1 MGTEASVGII
11 ANPMA
16 GRDVR
21 RLVARATSMTPET
34 KRDQVARAAIGA
46 AAAGAKRIF
55 VCAEPFRISA
65 SAVENLDVGAEIVVL
80 DIGATLHAED
90 TANAAIAMREAGCGA
105 LVVLGGDGTNRIV
118 AKAWPDVPLVP
129 ISTGTN
135 NVFPV
140 SVEATLAGAASGL
153 VASGRISA
161 DEVSRRAKV
170 VTVDIEAGDRDLA
183 LVDAVLLVG
192 DRVGNLLPFDPKN
205 IARVVLARAE
215 PAAVGTSPIGGLLEP
230 SGFDDDFGVDVE
242 CAHSHARGD
251 GHAHAGDA
259 GAGISAKRLLVPVS
273 PGLYRTVAVT
283 GVHRLELG
291 EVVEMCG
298 PGVLAF
304 DGDREHTLDDGQRV
318 RLSVVREGPRVLD
331 VARSLRLAAER
342 GLYLDREDWH
352 DSLDER
358 ADMGCC

>member
-1 MGTEASVGII
+1 MGNQASVGII

-46 AAAGAKRIF
+46 AAAGASRIF

-65 SAVENLDVGAEIVVL
+65 SAVENLDVGAEISVL

-90 TANAAIAMREAGCGA
+90 TARAAIAMRDAGCSA

-118 AKAWPDVPLVP
+118 AKAWPDAPLVP
-129 ISTGTN
+129 LSTGTN

-140 SVEATLAGAASGL
+140 SVEATLAGAACGL
-153 VASGRISA
+153 VASGGVA
-161 DEVSRRAKV
+161 LEEVSRRAKIV
-170 VTVDIEAGDRDLA
+170 SVELDAGDRDLA
-183 LVDAVLLVG
+183 LVDAVLLVD

-215 PAAVGTSPIGGLLEP
+215 PASVGTSPIGGLLEP
-230 SGFDDDFGVDVE
+230 SGFEDDFGVDAE
-242 CAHSHARGD
+242 CLPGHTHARGV
-251 GHAHAGDA
+251 GDNPP
-259 GAGISAKRLLVPVS
+259 GKRLLVPVS
-273 PGLYRTVAVT
+273 PGLYREVTVT
-283 GVHRLELG
+283 GVRRLELG
-291 EVVEMCG
+291 EIVEVCG

-304 DGDREHTLDDGQRV
+304 DGDREHTLADGQRTK
-318 RLSVVREGPRVLD
+318 LSVVREGPHVLD
-331 VARSLRLAAER
+331 VAHALRLAAER
-342 GLYLDREDWH
+342 GLFVGREDWH
-352 DSLDER
+352 DSLDDR
-358 ADMGCC
+358 AGVGCC

>member
-1 MGTEASVGII
+1 MGTHASVGII

-46 AAAGAKRIF
+46 AAAGASRIF

-65 SAVENLDVGAEIVVL
+65 RAVENLDVGAEITVL

-90 TANAAIAMREAGCGA
+90 TARAAIAMREAGCSA

-118 AKAWPDVPLVP
+118 AKAWPDAPLVP
-129 ISTGTN
+129 LSTGTN

-140 SVEATLAGAASGL
+140 SVEATLAGAACGL
-153 VASGRISA
+153 VASGRISP
-161 DEVSRRAKV
+161 DEVSRRAKIV
-170 VTVDIEAGDRDLA
+170 SVEMAAGDRDLA
-183 LVDAVLLVG
+183 LVDAVLLVH

-215 PAAVGTSPIGGLLEP
+215 PASVGTSPIGGLLEP
-230 SGFDDDFGVDVE
+230 SGFEDDFGVDVE
-242 CAHSHARGD
+242 CLPGHTHA
-251 GHAHAGDA
+251 A
-259 GAGISAKRLLVPVS
+259 GAGHSLRAKRLLVPVS
-273 PGLYRTVAVT
+273 PGLYREVSVT
-283 GVHRLELG
+283 GVRRLELG
-291 EVVEMCG
+291 EVVEVCG

-304 DGDREHTLDDGQRV
+304 DGDREHTLADGQRAL
-318 RLSVVREGPRVLD
+318 LSVVREGPRVLD
-331 VARSLRLAAER
+331 VGHALRLAAER
-342 GLYLDREDWH
+342 GLFVDREGWH

-358 ADMGCC
+358 ADVGCC

>member
-1 MGTEASVGII
+1 MGNQAGVGII
-11 ANPMA
+11 VNPMA

-46 AAAGAKRIF
+46 AAAGASRIF

-65 SAVENLDVGAEIVVL
+65 SAVENLDVGAEITVL

-90 TANAAIAMREAGCGA
+90 SARAAIAMREAGCGA

-118 AKAWPDVPLVP
+118 AKAWPDAPLVP

-135 NVFPV
+135 NVFPI
-140 SVEATLAGAASGL
+140 SIEATLAGAASGL
-153 VASGRISA
+153 VASGRISP

-170 VTVDIEAGDRDLA
+170 VSVELEAGDRDLA
-183 LVDAVLLVG
+183 LVDAVLLVD
-192 DRVGNLLPFDPKN
+192 DRVGNLLPFDPNK

-215 PAAVGTSPIGGLLEP
+215 PAAVGTSPIGGLLQP
-230 SGFDDDFGVDVE
+230 SGIDDDFGVDVE
-242 CAHSHARGD
+242 CVSGHMHA
-251 GHAHAGDA
+251 ADA
-259 GAGISAKRLLVPVS
+259 GHDGVKRLLVPVS
-273 PGLYRTVAVT
+273 PGLYRAVHVT
-283 GVHRLELG
+283 RVHRLELG
-291 EVVEMCG
+291 EVVEVCG

-304 DGDREHTLDDGQRV
+304 DGDREHTLASGQRA
-318 RLSVVREGPRVLD
+318 RFSVVREGPRVLD
-331 VARSLRLAAER
+331 VAHALRLAAQR
-342 GLYLDREDWH
+342 GLYLDRDDWR

-358 ADMGCC
+358 AGVGCC

>member
-1 MGTEASVGII
+1 MENQASVGII

-46 AAAGAKRIF
+46 AAGGATRIF

-65 SAVENLDVGAEIVVL
+65 SAVENLDVGAEITVL
-80 DIGATLHAED
+80 DTGATLHAED
-90 TANAAIAMREAGCGA
+90 TARAAVAMREAGCGA

-118 AKAWPDVPLVP
+118 AKAWPDAPLVP
-129 ISTGTN
+129 LSTGTN

-140 SVEATLAGAASGL
+140 SVEATLAGAACGL
-153 VASGRISA
+153 VASGRVSL
-161 DEVSRRAKV
+161 DEASRRAKV
-170 VTVDIEAGDRDLA
+170 VTVDIDGGEQDLA
-183 LVDAVLLVG
+183 LIDAVVLVG

-230 SGFDDDFGVDVE
+230 SGFDDDFGVDVK
-242 CAHSHARGD
+242 CAPGHLHVHGEARD
-251 GHAHAGDA
+251 PRTR
-259 GAGISAKRLLVPVS
+259 RLLAPIS
-273 PGLYRTVAVT
+273 PGLYRAVEVT
-283 GVHRLELG
+283 DARRIDLG
-291 EVVEMCG
+291 EVIEVCG
-298 PGVLAF
+298 PCVLAF
-304 DGDREHTLDDGQRV
+304 DGDREHTLAAGQRA
-318 RLSVVREGPRVLD
+318 RLTVVRQGPRVLD
-331 VARSLRLAAER
+331 VAQALQLAAQR
-342 GLYLDREDWH
+342 GSFVDREDWR

-358 ADMGCC
+358 ANVGCC

>member
-1 MGTEASVGII
+1 MGTHASVGII

-46 AAAGAKRIF
+46 AAAGASRIF

-65 SAVENLDVGAEIVVL
+65 SAVENLDVGAEICVL

-90 TANAAIAMREAGCGA
+90 SARAAIAMRDAGCSA

-118 AKAWPDVPLVP
+118 AKAWPDAPLVP
-129 ISTGTN
+129 LSTGTN

-140 SVEATLAGAASGL
+140 SIEATLAGAAVGL
-153 VASGRISA
+153 VASGRVSA
-161 DEVSRRAKV
+161 EEVSRRAKV
-170 VTVDIEAGDRDLA
+170 VSVDIESGDRDLA
-183 LVDAVLLVG
+183 LVDAVLLVD
-192 DRVGNLLPFDPKN
+192 DRIGNLLPFDPKN

-215 PAAVGTSPIGGLLEP
+215 PASVGTSPIGGLLMP
-230 SGFDDDFGVDVE
+230 SGFEDDFGVDVE
-242 CAHSHARGD
+242 CTPTR
-251 GHAHAGDA
+251 AHAGEAAHD
-259 GAGISAKRLLVPVS
+259 SHAKRLLVPVS
-273 PGLYRTVAVT
+273 PGLYREVDVK
-283 GVHRLELG
+283 GVRRLELG
-291 EVVEMCG
+291 EAVEVRG

-304 DGDREHTLDDGQRV
+304 DGDRERTLADGQCA

-331 VARSLRLAAER
+331 VALALRLAAER
-342 GLYLDREDWH
+342 GLFLDRKDWH
-352 DSLDER
+352 DSLDDR
-358 ADMGCC
+358 ADVGCC